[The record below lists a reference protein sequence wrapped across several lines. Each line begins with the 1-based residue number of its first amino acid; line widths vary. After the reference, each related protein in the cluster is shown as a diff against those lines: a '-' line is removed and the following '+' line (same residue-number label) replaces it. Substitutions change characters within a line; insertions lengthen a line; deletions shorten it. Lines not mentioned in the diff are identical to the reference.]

1 MGIFSIYLRTGALH
15 SGGEQT
21 KSGVLGATAVD
32 ARGNLFLPALPE
44 AEQHLCSARFLTVFD
59 FIRVVR
65 PLHRALPEPN
75 WPLSGWL
82 PIAGRPVN
90 VLLVLHADDNVLG
103 IQVLVGW
110 AFRSPRFPMVSACN
124 ASCPRTRTS
133 CTFFAR

>member
-21 KSGVLGATAVD
+21 KSGVLGATAVG
-32 ARGNLFLPALPE
+32 ARGNLFLPALPA
-44 AEQHLCSARFLTVFD
+44 AEQHLCSARLLTVFD
-59 FIRVVR
+59 FIRVIC

-75 WPLSGWL
+75 RPLSGWL
-82 PIAGRPVN
+82 PVAGRPVN

-103 IQVLVGW
+103 VQVLVGR
-110 AFRSPRFPMVSACN
+110 AFRGPRFPMVSARN
-124 ASCPRTRTS
+124 ASCPRARTS